1 MRADVVVI
9 GAGPAGL
16 ATAARLLEAGR
27 KVRLIS
33 RGNGFTH
40 WGAGAVD
47 VLARAGGRRLDRPG
61 DGIGELPPQH
71 PYRLLGAAPLRSGLE
86 WFQRAAAGLGLDL
99 VGDPDVNRQQ
109 VTGLG
114 TLRTTCLLPAPA
126 AGELSGQVAV
136 IGFDG
141 FRDFSPALCA
151 AGLERRAAR
160 EGLNGARITTG
171 TVELP
176 EWNHQRYFT
185 GIELAQAIDDEVFR
199 SKLAPGL
206 ARSAAGASTA
216 IVPAVLGLREGHKA
230 WADLERRTGLRLV
243 EAAIPPPS
251 VPGLR
256 LFNGYRRRLTGSG
269 ARWQFG
275 FPAIAVHGAGG
286 RITAVRCEGAA
297 REITVECE
305 DLVLATGGVAGH
317 GIEAR
322 RDGSMVEV
330 VAKLPVAGFP
340 DRGGFVAAH
349 FLGEHPLAAAG
360 VRVDS
365 ELRPVD
371 ASGTPIY
378 TNLRCVGGL
387 LSDHDPTS
395 EGSREGVA
403 LASASRVAELLAP
416 ATTGA
421 AAGNGGTAR

>member
-1 MRADVVVI
+1 MRADVVVV

-16 ATAARLLEAGR
+16 ATAARLAEAGR
-27 KVRLIS
+27 KVRIIA

-40 WGAGAVD
+40 WGAGSVD
-47 VLARAGGRRLDRPG
+47 VLARAGGRRLERPG
-61 DGIGELPPQH
+61 DGIGELPPRH

-86 WFQRAAAGLGLDL
+86 WFQRTAASFGLDQ
-99 VGDPDVNRQQ
+99 VGDPDVNRPQ

-126 AGELSGQVAV
+126 AGELGGQVAV
-136 IGFDG
+136 IGFAG

-151 AGLERRAAR
+151 AGLERRAMR
-160 EGLNGARITTG
+160 EGFDGARITTG

-176 EWNHQRYFT
+176 EWSHQRYFT
-185 GIELAQAIDDEVFR
+185 AIELAQAIDDETFR
-199 SKLAPGL
+199 AKLAPGI
-206 ARSAAGASTA
+206 ARCAAGAGVA
-216 IVPAVLGLREGHKA
+216 IVPAVLGLRSGHEA

-243 EAAIPPPS
+243 EAALPPPS

-256 LFNGYRRRLTGSG
+256 LFNAYRQRLTGLG

-275 FPAIAVHGAGG
+275 FPAIAVEALGG
-286 RITAVRCEGAA
+286 RISTVRCEGAS

-317 GIEAR
+317 GIEAK

-330 VAKLPVAGFP
+330 VAGLPVAGMP
-340 DRGGFVAAH
+340 DRRGFVGER
-349 FLGEHPLAAAG
+349 FLGEHPVAAAG
-360 VRVDS
+360 VQVDS

-371 ASGTPIY
+371 GSGAAIY

-395 EGSREGVA
+395 EGSREGVG

-416 ATTGA
+416 ATTSA

>member
-1 MRADVVVI
+1 MRADVVVV

-16 ATAARLLEAGR
+16 ATATRLAEAGR
-27 KVRLIS
+27 RVRVIA

-40 WGAGAVD
+40 WGAGSVD
-47 VLARAGGRRLDRPG
+47 VLGRVNGRRLERPG

-86 WFQRAAAGLGLDL
+86 WFQRTAADFGLDQ
-99 VGDPDVNRQQ
+99 VGEPDANRRQ

-126 AGELSGQVAV
+126 AGDLGGQIAV
-136 IGFDG
+136 VGFDG
-141 FRDFSPALCA
+141 YRDFSAALCG
-151 AGLERRAAR
+151 AGLERRAMR
-160 EGLNGARITTG
+160 EGLNGAKITTG

-176 EWNHQRYFT
+176 EWRHQRYFT
-185 GIELAQAIDDEVFR
+185 AIELAQAIDDEGFR

-206 ARSAAGASTA
+206 ARSAAGAATA

-256 LFNGYRRRLTGSG
+256 LFNAYRQRLTGLD

-275 FPAIAVHGAGG
+275 FPAIAVVGVGD

-330 VAKLPVAGFP
+330 VAGLPVAGFP
-340 DRGGFVAAH
+340 DRSGFVAER
-349 FLGEHPLAAAG
+349 FLGEHPVAAAG
-360 VRVDS
+360 VRVDDQ
-365 ELRPVD
+365 LRPVN
-371 ASGTPIY
+371 ASGAPIY

-416 ATTGA
+416 TTASAT
-421 AAGNGGTAR
+421 AGNGGSAR